1 MSNDDSEL
9 AEAEAFSGFFDS
21 LSASLFNNGRGSL
34 RPLSRIDVDRENV
47 TVTFDVPGVDK
58 GDVSV
63 TCTQDSLSVEA
74 QARKQSKSGT
84 GKVRSSSVE
93 FVSYSERVQLP
104 VPVDPDRA
112 TANFKNGIVVV
123 RLPRVETGRR
133 IRVSGAREKAS
144 NGTTS

>member
-1 MSNDDSEL
+1 MMSNDDTDQL
-9 AEAEAFSGFFDS
+9 AEADDVFAGMFGPMTG
-21 LSASLFNNGRGSL
+21 SLFNGGLGKL
-34 RPLSRIDVDRENV
+34 RPLSRVNVDKESV

-63 TCTQDSLSVEA
+63 TCTQDSLSMEA
-74 QARKQSKSGT
+74 QARRQSKSGT
-84 GKVRSSSVE
+84 GGAQRSSVE

-123 RLPRVETGRR
+123 KLPRVETGKR
-133 IRVSGAREKAS
+133 IRVSGTQTKRE
-144 NGTTS
+144 